1 MPDAAQWAELFQ
13 GALTADDNKMHKE
26 AGIVKSFGGPLVASP
41 GKNAWATDAP
51 ATVMVV
57 HVFKSLGEYTRR
69 RRAGGGLTERKD
81 DKAKF
86 DQMFDPT
93 APFFKDLIE
102 KGAAMEPFFSLP
114 IGPVKVMA
122 GTANEE

>member
-1 MPDAAQWAELFQ
+1 MKLLNVVGTSEGRECQDRRW
-13 GALTADDNKMHKE
+13 
-26 AGIVKSFGGPLVASP
+26 GIVKSFGGPLAASP

-57 HVFKSLGEYTRR
+57 HVFKSL
-69 RRAGGGLTERKD
+69 D

-93 APFFKDLIE
+93 APFFKDLIDS
-102 KGAAMEPFFSLP
+102 G
-114 IGPVKVMA
+114 
-122 GTANEE
+122 